1 MERSEA
7 SRLKILSE
15 HVSLLLVLRVV
26 SINKGTSRA
35 RSSQTTPE
43 EPRTKGTSLSLSRKE
58 RLVVGSCSS
67 THKKSCLRSVA
78 SPEITSR
85 SRAKPRERKALGKK
99 NGGIWIESQYLES
112 PRGWHDCKTAGLASS
127 SNGSTV
133 LTFGL
138 LTVTSMVR

>member
-43 EPRTKGTSLSLSRKE
+43 EPRTKGTSLSLSKGETRRWLVLIDPQEVMFTVRRK
-58 RLVVGSCSS
+58 
-67 THKKSCLRSVA
+67 
-78 SPEITSR
+78 P
-85 SRAKPRERKALGKK
+85 
-99 NGGIWIESQYLES
+99 
-112 PRGWHDCKTAGLASS
+112 
-127 SNGSTV
+127 
-133 LTFGL
+133 
-138 LTVTSMVR
+138 